1 VTRYWEFSTTSAWL
15 DLTTMLTLARRLS
28 NDDGKTDK
36 APHRRR
42 RGSGSTSGNEVRG
55 ASSATRVKNSRAT
68 THGEEGLVSSTNMKL
83 TFENLVASILAVPGE
98 SLDKGSVAKMVRGL
112 YDWAVFDPNLQLDLP
127 SPPGKPASSKMWPH
141 GSVVNSRRG
150 LQDSTRDERSRKL
163 EDLDAD
169 AASIVAS
176 SVVSGTLDDD
186 RAYTSKGVVVEDASS
201 ARAQSPEIRFAKVAN
216 HQQHS
221 WGEPPVWS
229 NPPPPNGPPPPP
241 PVSAW
246 EDVPRV
252 RERGRVAGGTELWGI
267 PEWSVDESVPRV
279 RDRVTPRFSIVGSGG
294 IVPQPTRVVESPV
307 PQPAALRTTKRTV
320 RRVKTAGAKREDVAG
335 DSGGCPVTFADD
347 E

>member
-1 VTRYWEFSTTSAWL
+1 MLA
-15 DLTTMLTLARRLS
+15 LTRRLS

-42 RGSGSTSGNEVRG
+42 RSSGSTGGSEVRG
-55 ASSATRVKNSRAT
+55 AGSTTKAKNPGTTPHNEGGLISSV
-68 THGEEGLVSSTNMKL
+68 NMKL

-98 SLDKGSVAKMVRGL
+98 LLDKGSVVKMVRSL

-127 SPPGKPASSKMWPH
+127 FPPGKPASSKMWPH

-150 LQDSTRDERSRKL
+150 LQDSARDERSRKL

-176 SVVSGTLDDD
+176 SVVSGTLEDD
-186 RAYTSKGVVVEDASS
+186 RTYTSKGVVVEDVPDT
-201 ARAQSPEIRFAKVAN
+201 RVQLPEIRFANATN

-221 WGEPPVWS
+221 WGGLPAWN
-229 NPPPPNGPPPPP
+229 NPPLPNGPSSPP
-241 PVSAW
+241 PVDAW

-252 RERGRVAGGTELWGI
+252 RERGRVASGTELWDI
-267 PEWSVDESVPRV
+267 PEWGASGSVPRT
-279 RDRVTPRFSIVGSGG
+279 RDRVTPRFSIIGSGG

-307 PQPAALRTTKRTV
+307 PRPAALRATKRTV
-320 RRVKTAGAKREDVAG
+320 RKDRKSTV
-335 DSGGCPVTFADD
+335 
-347 E
+347 